1 MSAKPKSI
9 DVSILGRMY
18 KVACTDEEK
27 AAVMAAGEYLD
38 GKMSEIKAAGRVT
51 SIERMAV
58 MAALNI
64 AHELLAERSG
74 LTTQNGFDMESAK
87 RRMVSMQAMLDDVLL
102 PQERLI

>member
-9 DVSILGRMY
+9 DVAILGRMY

-27 AAVMAAGEYLD
+27 PEVLAAGEYLD
-38 GKMSEIKAAGRVT
+38 GKMSEIKATGRVT

-74 LTTQNGFDMESAK
+74 SATQNGFDIESVK
-87 RRMVSMQAMLDDVLL
+87 RRMISMEAMLDDVLVS
-102 PQERLI
+102 QERLI